1 MVDFFC
7 YREKESSDE
16 GTQESIKVRE
26 KNTKK
31 LAFYL
36 LAMMKMTVREV
47 QVTTAFSLAIISFVN
62 GTCKSAGST
71 F

>member
-26 KNTKK
+26 KKYKK
-31 LAFYL
+31 TCL
-36 LAMMKMTVREV
+36 LSSSNDEDD
-47 QVTTAFSLAIISFVN
+47 S
-62 GTCKSAGST
+62 
-71 F
+71 